1 MLQQLLLRM
10 LMLFLLKLKSIL
22 TMLKQNLILPNQ
34 NSTLQALL
42 TQRLLLNYLKLKLI
56 TIKPEMIELM
66 LKMPT
71 TLPGITFKLLRL
83 ILIKPITDSL
93 KLNKTLRMLDML

>member
-1 MLQQLLLRM
+1 M